1 MQQETNIAAKSQADW
16 PDSIKI
22 SIWLVHEDNQ
32 WSALASEFDVVGLGA
47 TQKAA
52 LDNLGETLST
62 YLAGYIAEG
71 APFEAARR
79 PIPLRER
86 TRLKFYQLVTAAI
99 RRLPDGSQDR
109 ARSVQHAEQSLTP
122 GGFAHC

>member
-1 MQQETNIAAKSQADW
+1 MQQETNIATKPGADW
-16 PDSIKI
+16 PNPIKI

-52 LDNLGETLST
+52 LDNLGEMLSA

-71 APFEAARR
+71 APFRAARR

-86 TRLKFYQLVTAAI
+86 ARLKFFQLVTAAI
-99 RRLPDGSQDR
+99 RRLPDGPQDR
-109 ARSVQHAEQSLTP
+109 PRSVQHAEQSLTP
-122 GGFAHC
+122 HGFAHC